1 MIYPKSRFSF
11 LSRTLACALF
21 LGVALCTNARA
32 DLLQNGDFS
41 RETTGWVVP
50 KSEKVSS
57 ALVDGPAK
65 KPALQLQL
73 APAPDDNPWAIIVR
87 QTLGEAV
94 KKGDSLYFR
103 AWLRS
108 PQSLKTRVFVETKDA
123 DYTKS
128 LNQELTLSPEWKAY
142 DISGLA
148 KSDAAAGEMTLGF
161 HLAYG
166 AGTVEIADVQLAL
179 NAPAAQAATPPA
191 PVAVAPVA
199 AAPVAVA
206 PVAVAPVAAN
216 QSLLQNG
223 DFAAELKETWAANGP
238 AAPTLSVVREKT
250 PGSAQFVRA
259 SVAVA
264 PTDKQWNSR
273 LTATKSS
280 VAIAKGSLIGVK
292 FWARS
297 QTVPRLTAVFQQA
310 VDPYDKTIS
319 APAPLTA
326 DWQQYTFYG
335 VTQTD
340 FAAGASNF
348 EFHLGFGNGDV
359 DIAGIEVVNFGAL
372 RQKDV
377 EATFGVQKVDYWG
390 GPAPTDAWKTAAFE
404 RIEKYRKADF
414 KLRLVDAKGK
424 PIPNAKV
431 KLMQTRQLFRWGSAV
446 PASRITED
454 KPGNARFRAEF
465 ERLFNTAV
473 FENDLKWENKNPRK
487 TEQALEALKWL
498 EARDIAVRGHT
509 LVWGSRKYLP
519 PEAAAAWDDT
529 EKLRG
534 LVRQRV
540 RDQVTTF
547 KGRLYVWDVV
557 NEAFQNTE
565 LWEKLGWD
573 EFANVYKIAREVD
586 PNVKLAYNDY
596 NISNENQNPLVN
608 SYQRVRVAELIQL
621 LRKEGASIDVY
632 GDQAHMGL
640 PLTAPAR
647 MVEIWQEVAKLGLP
661 IEITEFDVGVINDE
675 IHGQYVEDTLIAAF
689 SVPQVETFMMW
700 GFWENSHW
708 RAAEGGAM
716 FRADWSKRP
725 AQEVYEKWVLDKWKT
740 NATLTTDKNGVVQTR
755 GFLGDYQ
762 MTIEQNGKSQT
773 VPLSLDKDGWR
784 AQLVG
789 R

>member
-1 MIYPKSRFSF
+1 MKIFFFLAVWCLLASAPSF
-11 LSRTLACALF
+11 AQ
-21 LGVALCTNARA
+21 N
-32 DLLQNGDFS
+32 LLQNGDFS
-41 RETTGWVVP
+41 RQTTDWFVP
-50 KSEKVSS
+50 KSEKVTS
-57 ALVDGPAK
+57 ALVDGPEK

-73 APAPDDNPWAIIVR
+73 APAPDDKPWSIVVR

-94 KKGDSLYFR
+94 RKGEPLFFK
-103 AWLRS
+103 AWMRS

-128 LNQELTLSPEWKAY
+128 LDKELTLSPEWTFYEA
-142 DISGLA
+142 SAVA
-148 KSDAAAGEMTLGF
+148 KSDAALGEMTLGF

-166 AGTVEIADVQLAL
+166 AGTIEIADVQLAT
-179 NAPAAQAATPPA
+179 AAFAANA
-191 PVAVAPVA
+191 PVAVAPI
-199 AAPVAVA
+199 AAP
-206 PVAVAPVAAN
+206 AAIN

-223 DFAAELKETWAANGP
+223 DFAAELKDNWSANGT
-238 AAPTLSVVREKT
+238 AAPTLSIVREKT
-250 PGSAQFVRA
+250 PQNAQFVRA

-264 PTDKQWNSR
+264 PDDKPWNVR
-273 LTATKSS
+273 LAAFKSALA
-280 VAIAKGSLIGVK
+280 VAKGSLIGVK

-297 QTVPRLTAVFQQA
+297 QTVPRLTAVFQQS
-310 VDPYDKTIS
+310 VDPYDKTMS
-319 APAPLTA
+319 APASLTA
-326 DWQQYTFYG
+326 NWQQYTFYG
-335 VTQTD
+335 VTKTD

-348 EFHLGFGNGDV
+348 EFHLGFGKGDV
-359 DIAGIEVVNFGAL
+359 DIAGVQVVNFGAL
-372 RQKDV
+372 AQKDA
-377 EATFGVQKVDYWG
+377 EATFGVQAVDYWG
-390 GPAPTDAWKTAAFE
+390 GPAPNDAWKTAAFE
-404 RIEKYRKADF
+404 RIEKYRKAGF
-414 KLRLVDAKGK
+414 KLRLVDEKGK

-431 KLMQTRQLFRWGSAV
+431 KLMQTRQLFHWGSAV
-446 PASRITED
+446 PASRLVDD
-454 KPGNARFRAEF
+454 KPENVRFRAEF

-498 EARDIAVRGHT
+498 EARNIAVRGHT

-519 PEAAAAWDDT
+519 PEATAAWDDT
-529 EKLRG
+529 EKLRA
-534 LVRQRV
+534 LVRARV

-547 KGRLYVWDVV
+547 KGQLYVWDVV
-557 NEAFQNTE
+557 NEAFLNTE

-596 NISNENQNPLVN
+596 NISNENKNPQVN
-608 SYQRVRVAELIQL
+608 PFQRARVAELIRL
-621 LRKEGASIDVY
+621 LQKEGAPIDIY
-632 GDQAHMGL
+632 GDQAHMDT

-661 IEITEFDVGVINDE
+661 IEITEFDVGVVNDE
-675 IHGQYVEDTLIAAF
+675 IHGQYVEDSLIAAF
-689 SVPQVETFMMW
+689 SVPQVQTFMLW

-725 AQEVYEKWVLDKWKT
+725 AQIAYEKWVLDKWKT
-740 NATLTTDKNGVVQTR
+740 NATLQTDKDGVVQMR

-762 MTIEQNGKSQT
+762 LTIEQNGKSQT
-773 VPLSLDKDGWR
+773 VPLSLGKDGWR

>member
-1 MIYPKSRFSF
+1 MIYPKPRFSF
-11 LSRTLACALF
+11 LSRILTCALF
-21 LGVALCTNARA
+21 LGAALCTSASA

-41 RETTGWVVP
+41 RQTAEWFVP
-50 KSEKVSS
+50 KSEKISS
-57 ALVDGPAK
+57 TLVDGPDK

-73 APAPDDNPWAIIVR
+73 APAPGDNPWSFVVR
-87 QTLGEAV
+87 QSLGEPV
-94 KKGDSLYFR
+94 KKGDPLYFR

-108 PQSLKTRVFVETKDA
+108 PQSLKTRVFIETKDA
-123 DYTKS
+123 EYTKS
-128 LNQELTLSPEWKAY
+128 LDKELTLSPEWTLYEA
-142 DISGLA
+142 SGVA
-148 KSDAAAGEMTLGF
+148 KSDAATGEMTLGF

-191 PVAVAPVA
+191 PVAVAPI
-199 AAPVAVA
+199 
-206 PVAVAPVAAN
+206 APVAAN

-223 DFAAELKETWAANGP
+223 DFSADLKETWAANGP

-250 PGSAQFVRA
+250 PQSAQFVRA

-264 PTDKQWNSR
+264 PDDKQWNSR
-273 LTATKSS
+273 LSASKS
-280 VAIAKGSLIGVK
+280 VLAVAKGSLIGVK

-297 QTVPRLTAVFQQA
+297 QTVPRLAAVFQQA
-310 VDPYDKTIS
+310 VDPYDKVIS
-319 APAPLTA
+319 APASLTA

-335 VTQTD
+335 VTKTEL
-340 FAAGASNF
+340 AAGGSNF
-348 EFHLGFGNGDV
+348 EFHLGYGNGDV
-359 DIAGIEVVNFGAL
+359 DIANIQVVNFGAV
-372 RQKDV
+372 RQQEV
-377 EATFGVQKVDYWG
+377 EANFGVQAVDYWG

-404 RIEKYRKADF
+404 RIEKHRKADF

-431 KLMQTRQLFRWGSAV
+431 KLAQTRQLFRWGSAV

-454 KPGNARFRAEF
+454 KPENVRFRAEF

-473 FENDLKWENKNPRK
+473 FENDLKWDNKNPRK
-487 TEQALEALKWL
+487 TEQALEALKWF
-498 EARDIAVRGHT
+498 EARDIEVRGHT

-534 LVRQRV
+534 LVRARV
-540 RDQVTTF
+540 REQATAF

-596 NISNENQNPLVN
+596 NISNENQNPQVN
-608 SYQRVRVAELIQL
+608 KYQRVRVAELIQI
-621 LRKEGASIDVY
+621 LRDAGAPIDVY

-675 IHGQYVEDTLIAAF
+675 IHGKYVEGSLIAAF
-689 SVPQVETFMMW
+689 SVPQIQTFMLW

-708 RAAEGGAM
+708 RATEGGAM
-716 FRADWSKRP
+716 FLADWSKRP
-725 AQEVYEKWVLDKWKT
+725 AQIAYEKWVLDKWKT
-740 NATLTTDKNGVVQTR
+740 NATLQTDTNGVVQTR
-755 GFLGDYQ
+755 GFLGDYEL
-762 MTIEQNGKSQT
+762 TIEQNGKSQT
-773 VPLSLDKDGWR
+773 SPLSLGKDGWR
-784 AQLVG
+784 VQLVG